1 MPSFT
6 RRSSP
11 STRRRRID
19 IPTRFLRFRQ
29 KQHKKPGDLEG
40 SAKQYCAGIEEMAR
54 KCLDLIL
61 PYLAKR
67 KARLKKLA
75 IQKEP
80 CPNCGRSQWV
90 LGYPDG
96 TPTGFVKF

>member
-1 MPSFT
+1 MIFQPGFSVSGRPPSGGF
-6 RRSSP
+6 P
-11 STRRRRID
+11 
-19 IPTRFLRFRQ
+19 FRQ

-67 KARLKKLA
+67 KARLKKLTA
-75 IQKEP
+75 QT
-80 CPNCGRSQWV
+80 RMA
-90 LGYPDG
+90 
-96 TPTGFVKF
+96 